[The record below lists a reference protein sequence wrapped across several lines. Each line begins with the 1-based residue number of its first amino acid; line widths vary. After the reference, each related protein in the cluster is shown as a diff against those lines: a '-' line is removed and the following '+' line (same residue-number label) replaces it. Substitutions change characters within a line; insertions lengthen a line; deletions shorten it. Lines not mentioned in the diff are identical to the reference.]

1 MNAPVAL
8 ITGGASGIGFA
19 FAKRWI
25 KEGGHVALLDLNPDA
40 IRTAVGSLGGEDFA
54 IGQAADV
61 SDNESVVRAV
71 GTIADTHGGV
81 IDAVINCAGVARP
94 AAAATSTDE
103 EWTNLVDI
111 HLNGTMRV
119 NRAAYSAL
127 VASGRAAI
135 VNISSI
141 AASSGM
147 PGRSSYCAAKAGIEG
162 LTRVLAVEW
171 APEGIR
177 VNSVAPGYVNSEMTA
192 GLLENGSLNLDPV
205 IARTPM
211 KRLAEP
217 DEISSA
223 IFFLASPEASYVTG
237 QTLCVD
243 GGMSVDGNWY

>member
-1 MNAPVAL
+1 MIAPIAL

-19 FAKRWI
+19 SARRWI
-25 KEGGHVALLDLNPDA
+25 RGGGRVAVLDLSMDA
-40 IRTAVGSLGGEDFA
+40 IRIAVDALGGEDVA
-54 IGQAADV
+54 MGRVADV
-61 SDNESVVRAV
+61 TDTENVVQAV
-71 GTIADTHGGV
+71 DEITAAHGGV
-81 IDAVINCAGVARP
+81 IDAVVNCAGIARP
-94 AAAATSTDE
+94 APASTTTDR

-119 NRAAYSAL
+119 NRAAYPAL
-127 VASGRAAI
+127 CASPRAAI

-141 AASSGM
+141 AASAGM

-162 LTRVLAVEW
+162 LTRALAVEW
-171 APEGIR
+171 AAEGIR

-192 GLLENGSLNLDPV
+192 GLLAAGSLNLNPI

-223 IFFLASPEASYVTG
+223 IYFLSSPEASYVTG
-237 QTLCVD
+237 QTLYVD
-243 GGMSVDGNWY
+243 GGMSIDGNWY